1 MKQALL
7 SLFLFFFIYSYS
19 QNYETGQL
27 LVEFKEDANIRS
39 FIQKYSKLDTKS
51 TELKIS
57 EKLIPNMNYYLLEF
71 DKNISTIRIK
81 CYKHLKGR
89 VL

>member
-19 QNYETGQL
+19 QNYENGQL

-71 DKNISTIRIK
+71 DKNISTEEF
-81 CYKHLKGR
+81 LKNISADK
-89 VL
+89 